1 MNSDGLRPLTFKS
14 MSEPV
19 VYEFH
24 DFRAWLAAWYA
35 WQSTEVEPDLSKSEV
50 SRRLGLPKTRSYFT
64 DILRGK
70 AISPVFIERLVDLT
84 ELNRTEAKYFRAL
97 VRFAQ
102 ASDPREREEAFD
114 DVVVLN
120 RVPWAKAAGD
130 SWEYYKDW
138 RNQLVRSLLHVV
150 PCNGDWEA
158 IAKKSLLPLSVTEV
172 RKTMAVLDRLGMVA
186 KGDDGIW
193 RPTNPTISTGSGLS
207 EKILRQAQMVQLE
220 HIRDDLLHD
229 PEGRPP
235 RKVTTSLV
243 SISGPGLDRI
253 LVRMDRLRSEIRA
266 LAHRDPN
273 PADRVYLVALAA
285 VPLTPTEK
293 P

>member
-1 MNSDGLRPLTFKS
+1 MFYS
-14 MSEPV
+14 MSEASI
-19 VYEFH
+19 YEFH

-35 WQSTEVEPDLSKSEV
+35 HQSAHVEPNLSKSEV
-50 SRRLGLPKTRSYFT
+50 SRRLGLPNTRSYFT

-70 AISPVFIERLVDLT
+70 AVSAVFAERLVDVT

-102 ASDPREREEAFD
+102 ASDSREREEAFD
-114 DVVVLN
+114 DVVSLN
-120 RVPWAKAAGD
+120 RVPWAQAAGD

-138 RNQLVRSLLHVV
+138 RNQLVRALLLVV
-150 PCNGDWEA
+150 PCSGDWSA
-158 IAKKSLLPLSVTEV
+158 LARKSLLPLSVAEIKRTIGTLE
-172 RKTMAVLDRLGMVA
+172 RLGMA
-186 KGDDGIW
+186 TQGDDGLW
-193 RPTNPTISTGSGLS
+193 RPATPTISTGSGLS

-220 HIRDDLLHD
+220 QIRDDLLHD

-235 RKVTTSLV
+235 RKVTTSVV

-273 PADRVYLVALAA
+273 PADRVYLVAIAA
-285 VPLTPTEK
+285 IPLTSVEK

>member
-1 MNSDGLRPLTFKS
+1 

-35 WQSTEVEPDLSKSEV
+35 WRSTQEEPGLSKSEV
-50 SRRLGLPKTRSYFT
+50 SRRLGLPRTRSYFT

-70 AISPVFIERLVDLT
+70 VVSAVFVERLVDLT

-114 DVVVLN
+114 DVVALN

-138 RNQLVRSLLHVV
+138 RNQLVRALLLLE
-150 PCNGDWEA
+150 PSDGNWDA
-158 IAKKSLLPLSVTEV
+158 LARRSLLPISGAEV
-172 RKTMAVLDRLGMVA
+172 KKTVAVLRRLGMVVQA
-186 KGDDGIW
+186 EDGFW
-193 RPTNPTISTGSGLS
+193 RVAQQSLSTGTGVDD
-207 EKILRQAQMVQLE
+207 KILRQAQMVQLE
-220 HIRDDLLHD
+220 HIRDDLLRD

-235 RKVTTSLV
+235 RKVTTSVV

-266 LAHRDPN
+266 LAHRDPH
-273 PADRVYLVALAA
+273 PADRAYLIALAA
-285 VPLTPTEK
+285 VPLTQVEK

>member
-1 MNSDGLRPLTFKS
+1 

-35 WQSTEVEPDLSKSEV
+35 WRSTQEEPGLSKSEV
-50 SRRLGLPKTRSYFT
+50 SRRLGLPNTRSYFT

-70 AISPVFIERLVDLT
+70 AVSAVFVERLIDLT

-114 DVVVLN
+114 DVVALN

-138 RNQLVRSLLHVV
+138 RNQLVRALLLLEPSDGNWDAV
-150 PCNGDWEA
+150 A
-158 IAKKSLLPLSVTEV
+158 RKSLLPVSAAEV
-172 RKTMAVLDRLGMVA
+172 KRTIQVLEKLGMVSR
-186 KGDDGIW
+186 GDDGFW
-193 RPTNPTISTGSGLS
+193 RVAQVSLSTGTGVDD
-207 EKILRQAQMVQLE
+207 KILRQAQIVQLE
-220 HIRDDLLHD
+220 HVRDDLLHD
-229 PEGRPP
+229 PDGRPP
-235 RKVTTSLV
+235 RKVTTSVV

-253 LVRMDRLRSEIRA
+253 LVRMERLRSEIRA
-266 LAHRDPN
+266 LAHRDTH
-273 PADRVYLVALAA
+273 PADRAYLIALAA
-285 VPLTPTEK
+285 VPLTKTET

>member
-1 MNSDGLRPLTFKS
+1 

-24 DFRAWLAAWYA
+24 DFRAWLAVWFAYQVA
-35 WQSTEVEPDLSKSEV
+35 EVEPGLSKSEV
-50 SRRLGLPKTRSYFT
+50 SRRLGLPRTRSYFT

-70 AISPVFIERLVDLT
+70 PVSAVFVERLVDLT

-102 ASDPREREEAFD
+102 AADPREREEAFD
-114 DVVVLN
+114 DVVALN
-120 RVPWAKAAGD
+120 RMPWAKAAGD

-138 RNQLVRSLLHVV
+138 RNQLVRALLLMV
-150 PCNGDWEA
+150 PCKGDWA
-158 IAKKSLLPLSVTEV
+158 ALAKRSLLPLSVVEV
-172 RKTMAVLDRLGMVA
+172 RKTVAVLERLGMVE
-186 KGDDGIW
+186 KGVDGIW
-193 RPTNPTISTGSGLS
+193 RASQPTISTGTGLS
-207 EKILRQAQMVQLE
+207 DKILRQAQMVQLE

-229 PEGRPP
+229 SDGRPP

-285 VPLTPTEK
+285 VPLTSTEK

>member
-1 MNSDGLRPLTFKS
+1 

-35 WQSTEVEPDLSKSEV
+35 YQSTEVEPELSKSEV
-50 SRRLGLPKTRSYFT
+50 SRRLGLPRTRSYFT

-70 AISPVFIERLVDLT
+70 TVSAVFVERLVDLT

-114 DVVVLN
+114 DVVALN

-130 SWEYYKDW
+130 TWEYYKDW
-138 RNQLVRSLLHVV
+138 RNQLVRALLMVV
-150 PCNGDWEA
+150 PCKGDWA
-158 IAKKSLLPLSVTEV
+158 TLARKSLLPLSVSEIK
-172 RKTMAVLDRLGMVA
+172 KTIATLERLEMVVQ
-186 KGDDGIW
+186 GDDGIW
-193 RPTNPTISTGSGLS
+193 KPSQPTLSTGSGLQ

-229 PEGRPP
+229 SEGRPP

-243 SISGPGLDRI
+243 SISGPGLERI

-266 LAHRDPN
+266 LAHRDPH

-285 VPLTPTEK
+285 VPLSQPEK

>member
-1 MNSDGLRPLTFKS
+1 

-35 WQSTEVEPDLSKSEV
+35 WRSTEVEPDLSKSEV
-50 SRRLGLPKTRSYFT
+50 SRRLGLPRTRSYFT
-64 DILRGK
+64 DVLRGK
-70 AISPVFIERLVDLT
+70 PVSAVFVERLVDLT

-102 ASDPREREEAFD
+102 AMDPREREEAFD
-114 DVVVLN
+114 DVVALN

-130 SWEYYKDW
+130 TWEYYKDW
-138 RNQLVRSLLHVV
+138 RNQLVRALLLVV
-150 PCNGDWEA
+150 PCKGDWA
-158 IAKKSLLPLSVTEV
+158 ALARKSLLPLSVSEIK
-172 RKTMAVLDRLGMVA
+172 KTIATLERLDMVA
-186 KGDDGIW
+186 KGEDGVW
-193 RPTNPTISTGSGLS
+193 RPTQPTLSTGTGLQ

-229 PEGRPP
+229 AEGRPP

-243 SISGPGLDRI
+243 SISGPGLERI
-253 LVRMDRLRSEIRA
+253 LLRMDRLRSEIRA

-285 VPLTPTEK
+285 VPLSQPEK

>member
-1 MNSDGLRPLTFKS
+1 

-19 VYEFH
+19 IYEFH

-35 WQSTEVEPDLSKSEV
+35 FESAEVEPGLSKSEV
-50 SRRLGLPKTRSYFT
+50 SRRLGLPRTRSYFN

-70 AISPVFIERLVDLT
+70 PVSAVFVERLIDLT
-84 ELNRTEAKYFRAL
+84 EQNRTEAKYFRAL

-102 ASDPREREEAFD
+102 ASDTREREEAFD
-114 DVVVLN
+114 DVVALN

-138 RNQLVRSLLHVV
+138 RNQLVRALLLVE
-150 PCNGDWEA
+150 PCTGDWEA
-158 IAKKSLLPLSVTEV
+158 LARKSLLPLSVAEIK
-172 RKTMAVLDRLGMVA
+172 KTILVLERLGMVG
-186 KGDDGIW
+186 KGEDGIW
-193 RPTNPTISTGSGLS
+193 RPAQPSISTGSEMG

-229 PEGRPP
+229 SEGRPP

-253 LVRMDRLRSEIRA
+253 LLRMDRLRSEIRA

-285 VPLTPTEK
+285 VPLTHVEK

>member
-1 MNSDGLRPLTFKS
+1 
-14 MSEPV
+14 MSEPI

-35 WQSTEVEPDLSKSEV
+35 WQSSEVEPELTKSEV
-50 SRRLGLPKTRSYFT
+50 SRRLGLPRTRSYFT

-70 AISPVFIERLVDLT
+70 AVSAVFVERLVDLT

-114 DVVVLN
+114 DVVALN

-138 RNQLVRSLLHVV
+138 RNQLVRALLLLE
-150 PCNGDWEA
+150 PCDGNWEKLA
-158 IAKKSLLPLSVTEV
+158 RRSLLPISGAEV
-172 RKTMAVLDRLGMVA
+172 KKTIAVLQRLGMVVQ
-186 KGDDGIW
+186 GDDGFW
-193 RPTNPTISTGSGLS
+193 RPAQQSLSTGTGVDD
-207 EKILRQAQMVQLE
+207 KILRQAQMVQLE
-220 HIRDDLLHD
+220 HVRDDLLHD

-235 RKVTTSLV
+235 RKVTTSVV

-266 LAHRDPN
+266 LAHRDPH
-273 PADRVYLVALAA
+273 PADRAYLIALAA
-285 VPLTPTEK
+285 VPLTQVEK

>member
-1 MNSDGLRPLTFKS
+1 

-35 WQSTEVEPDLSKSEV
+35 WRSTQEEPGLSKSEV
-50 SRRLGLPKTRSYFT
+50 SRRLGLPRTRSYFT

-70 AISPVFIERLVDLT
+70 VVSAVFVERLVDLT

-114 DVVVLN
+114 DVVALN

-138 RNQLVRSLLHVV
+138 RNQLVRALLLLE
-150 PCNGDWEA
+150 PSDGNWDA
-158 IAKKSLLPLSVTEV
+158 LARRSLLPISGAEV
-172 RKTMAVLDRLGMVA
+172 KKTVAVLRRLGMVVQA
-186 KGDDGIW
+186 EDGFW
-193 RPTNPTISTGSGLS
+193 RVAQQSLSTGTGVDD
-207 EKILRQAQMVQLE
+207 KILRQAQMVQLE

-235 RKVTTSLV
+235 RKVTTSVV

-266 LAHRDPN
+266 LAHRDPH
-273 PADRVYLVALAA
+273 PADRAYLIALAA
-285 VPLTPTEK
+285 VPLTQVEK

>member
-1 MNSDGLRPLTFKS
+1 MNEPL
-14 MSEPV
+14 

-35 WQSTEVEPDLSKSEV
+35 YEASVVEPGLSKSEV
-50 SRRLGLPKTRSYFT
+50 SRRLGLPKTRSYFN

-70 AISPVFIERLVDLT
+70 AVSPVFVERLVELT

-114 DVVVLN
+114 DVVLLN
-120 RVPWAKAAGD
+120 RIPWAKAAGD

-138 RNQLVRSLLHVV
+138 RNQLVRALLMAG
-150 PCNGDWEA
+150 PCDGDWTLL
-158 IAKKSLLPLSVTEV
+158 AKKSLLPISVSEIKRTIATLE
-172 RKTMAVLDRLGMVA
+172 RLEMVA
-186 KGDDGIW
+186 QGDDGIW
-193 RPTNPTISTGSGLS
+193 RPTQPSLSTGTGLG

-243 SISGPGLDRI
+243 SISGPGLERI

-273 PADRVYLVALAA
+273 PSDRVYLVALAA
-285 VPLTPTEK
+285 IPLTHVETP
-293 P
+293 

>member
-1 MNSDGLRPLTFKS
+1 

-35 WQSTEVEPDLSKSEV
+35 WRSTQEEPGLSKSEV
-50 SRRLGLPKTRSYFT
+50 SRRLGLPRTRSYFT

-70 AISPVFIERLVDLT
+70 VVSAVFVERLVDLT

-114 DVVVLN
+114 DVVALN

-138 RNQLVRSLLHVV
+138 RNQLVRALLLLE
-150 PCNGDWEA
+150 PSDGNWNA
-158 IAKKSLLPLSVTEV
+158 LARRSLLPISGAEV
-172 RKTMAVLDRLGMVA
+172 KKTIAVLRRLGMVVQ
-186 KGDDGIW
+186 DEDGFW
-193 RPTNPTISTGSGLS
+193 RVAQQSLSTGTGVDD
-207 EKILRQAQMVQLE
+207 KILRQAQMVQLE

-235 RKVTTSLV
+235 RKVTTSVV

-266 LAHRDPN
+266 LAHRDPH
-273 PADRVYLVALAA
+273 PADRAYLIALAA
-285 VPLTPTEK
+285 VPLTQVEK

>member
-1 MNSDGLRPLTFKS
+1 MN
-14 MSEPV
+14 EPV
-19 VYEFH
+19 IYEFH

-35 WQSTEVEPDLSKSEV
+35 WRSTDVEPGLSKSEV
-50 SRRLGLPKTRSYFT
+50 SRRLGLPNTRSYFT

-70 AISPVFIERLVDLT
+70 PISAVFVERVVDLT

-114 DVVVLN
+114 DVVALN

-138 RNQLVRSLLHVV
+138 RNQLVRSLLLVF
-150 PCNGDWEA
+150 PSTGDWDLLA
-158 IAKKSLLPLSVTEV
+158 RKSLIPLSAVEV
-172 RKTMAVLDRLGMVA
+172 RKTVEVLERLGMVE
-186 KGDDGIW
+186 KKEDGFW
-193 RPTNPTISTGSGLS
+193 RPAQPSISTGTGLS

-235 RKVTTSLV
+235 RKVTTTLV
-243 SISGPGLDRI
+243 SVSGPGLERI
-253 LVRMDRLRSEIRA
+253 LTRIDRLRSEIRA
-266 LAHRDPN
+266 IAHRDPS

-285 VPLTPTEK
+285 VPLTRTEN